1 LQVDGALSFV
11 PASVVLRIAPA
22 PRVTAVPGAP
32 VELLG
37 VAAHEGMVIPVIA
50 IGEKRREMLVC
61 QHAGEVV
68 GLVGGEVLR
77 TGTFDVVPAGPGE
90 PDHVEHDGR
99 RVPPVDVAGAYARV
113 QAAGRLSHLP
123 Q

>member
-1 LQVDGALSFV
+1 VVLRVDGALSFV
-11 PASVVLRIAPA
+11 PASVVLRIAPS

-32 VELLG
+32 AELLG
-37 VAAHEGMVIPVIA
+37 VATYEGMVIPVIA
-50 IGEKRREMLVC
+50 IGRQRREMLVC

-68 GLVGGEVLR
+68 GLVGAEVLLS
-77 TGTFDVVPAGPGE
+77 GTFDVAEGEGVRHEGQAVPT
-90 PDHVEHDGR
+90 
-99 RVPPVDVAGAYARV
+99 VDVSGAYARV